1 MYRYVRGA
9 ETPTQRVWPAPLTLS
24 RATPRHAEA
33 AGEAKRWTR
42 GHIGDGAAAS
52 PTAPNG
58 MADQAAGDD
67 ETGAGGIDDGG

>member
-1 MYRYVRGA
+1 MIMK
-9 ETPTQRVWPAPLTLS
+9 PKKS
-24 RATPRHAEA
+24 RQVYHNTFFLIIYIPVQTPRHAEA